1 MAGVMAGLVA
11 AVLIAAAVWLWIGD
25 SDARLKRVLG
35 AGSGGEAGGGAESAK
50 PGEGKRSPGLLDAVL
65 GRSREQKNET
75 GESDVEALAFDLE
88 LTAICLRAGL
98 PIGRALALAA
108 AAGGDRS
115 NLGALSRA
123 LELGQTDFED
133 RHLSEVIVLIRFS
146 AQTGAALAGLLSAM
160 AYDLRRAEH
169 QRRRLAAAKLGVQ
182 LVVPLGACI
191 LPAFIL
197 LGVVPVVLTLIDDMS
212 VLFG

>member
-1 MAGVMAGLVA
+1 MMVGLVA
-11 AVLIAAAVWLWIGD
+11 ALLIAAAVWLWIGD
-25 SDARLKRVLG
+25 SDARLKRVLN
-35 AGSGGEAGGGAESAK
+35 GGAGGGAEGAK
-50 PGEGKRSPGLLDAVL
+50 PGEGKRSAGLLDAVL
-65 GRSREQKNET
+65 GRSRKQKSEN

-123 LELGQTDFED
+123 LELGQTDFD
-133 RHLSEVIVLIRFS
+133 DQHLSEVIVLIRFS

-182 LVVPLGACI
+182 LVIPLGACI

>member
-1 MAGVMAGLVA
+1 MAGLVA
-11 AVLIAAAVWLWIGD
+11 AVLIAVAVWLWTGD

-35 AGSGGEAGGGAESAK
+35 VGGGAGSGTGAGAEGAK
-50 PGEGKRSPGLLDAVL
+50 PGEGKRSSPGWTAWLV
-65 GRSREQKNET
+65 RSRGQKNEP
-75 GESDVEALAFDLE
+75 GESDAEALAFDLE

-123 LELGQTDFED
+123 LELGQTEFED
-133 RHLSEVIVLIRFS
+133 QHLSEVIVLIRFS

-182 LVVPLGACI
+182 LVIPLGACI

>member
-1 MAGVMAGLVA
+1 MTGVVA

-25 SDARLKRVLG
+25 ADARLKRVLDG
-35 AGSGGEAGGGAESAK
+35 GVGLGDRAGADTQNAGSGEE
-50 PGEGKRSPGLLDAVL
+50 KRSSGLLEGLL
-65 GRSREQKNET
+65 GVSREQKNDP

-133 RHLSEVIVLIRFS
+133 QHLSEVIVLIRFS

-182 LVVPLGACI
+182 LVIPLGACI

>member
-1 MAGVMAGLVA
+1 MTGRIWA
-11 AVLIAAAVWLWIGD
+11 
-25 SDARLKRVLG
+25 LG
-35 AGSGGEAGGGAESAK
+35 
-50 PGEGKRSPGLLDAVL
+50 
-65 GRSREQKNET
+65 
-75 GESDVEALAFDLE
+75 
-88 LTAICLRAGL
+88 
-98 PIGRALALAA
+98 
-108 AAGGDRS
+108 
-115 NLGALSRA
+115 RA

-133 RHLSEVIVLIRFS
+133 QHLSEVIVLIRFS

-182 LVVPLGACI
+182 LVIPLGACI